1 MMKNIFIALRSFTGL
16 VGLGLALERMQPVPT
31 ISVRG
36 DVYGGKFDRNPPV
49 DPRLIVSLQNAS
61 FGALVIHSLKLY
73 SKGKVVNSF
82 HEVLGSGSDKY
93 VLGGES
99 DNFFKTLKTPK
110 AIVGDKELITVR
122 PKSVKDEE
130 YFTTF
135 CKDVSEHELEVE
147 IVYSASSNPFLSYL
161 TTSTRKLSV
170 VS

>member
-1 MMKNIFIALRSFTGL
+1 MKNIFNALRSFTGL

-49 DPRLIVSLQNAS
+49 DPRLIVSLQNA
-61 FGALVIHSLKLY
+61 LVIHSLKLY

-99 DNFFKTLKTPK
+99 DNFYKTLKTPK

-122 PKSVKDEE
+122 PKTVKDEE
-130 YFTTF
+130 YFITF

-147 IVYSASSNPFLSYL
+147 IVYSASSNPVLSYL
-161 TTSTRKLSV
+161 TTSTRKLSI